1 MLIFASGGILI
12 LIINLFFFLSSN
24 CEQYRRWSLSIF
36 LNPCRYSGTGRVTWS
51 LNSGIWSTT
60 CWCRSCCC
68 VYVPTSTSMTSGK
81 GDRDDEEEE
90 KGKRMYL
97 MDKEDSM
104 KDRNSMKSLEWRFS
118 DQNQWRF
125 YGSSGMTARAVSG
138 ALTLTLTLTETHSQL
153 VMVLIL
159 QPHFPPENNDL
170 IMIMQCLKLQS
181 LNLFSH
187 RYIRCHVLVGG
198 INPEQLTL
206 LVQHFT
212 GVCNPKWCCHHA
224 NMCCSKYTQVAA

>member
-1 MLIFASGGILI
+1 
-12 LIINLFFFLSSN
+12 
-24 CEQYRRWSLSIF
+24 
-36 LNPCRYSGTGRVTWS
+36 
-51 LNSGIWSTT
+51 
-60 CWCRSCCC
+60 
-68 VYVPTSTSMTSGK
+68 MTSGK

-97 MDKEDSM
+97 MEKEDSM
-104 KDRNSMKSLEWRFS
+104 KDRNSMKSREWRFS

-138 ALTLTLTLTETHSQL
+138 ALTLTLTLAHTETHSQL
-153 VMVLIL
+153 VLVLIL

-170 IMIMQCLKLQS
+170 IMIMQCLKLRG

-187 RYIRCHVLVGG
+187 RYIRWHVLMGG
-198 INPEQLTL
+198 INPEQSTL

-212 GVCNPKWCCHHA
+212 PGCKHRSATQNYVAIVLMCVVQNIPRLQHKLTHVAQLILTKPKESFVLTY
-224 NMCCSKYTQVAA
+224 CSPWGCKSDSITFVLWAFRLSALNY